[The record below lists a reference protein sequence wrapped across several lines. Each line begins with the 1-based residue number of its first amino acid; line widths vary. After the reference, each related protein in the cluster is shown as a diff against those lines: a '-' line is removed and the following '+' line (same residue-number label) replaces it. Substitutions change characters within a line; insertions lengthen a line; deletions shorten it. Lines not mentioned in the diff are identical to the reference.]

1 MRHDLAIISGEKS
14 KRGQRVTVSYMAKT
28 SKKKSKAKKKDN
40 GGMGTFIGGAIKWM
54 FVLGLWFALILGLTL
69 AWFARELPDI
79 TEQMIFERRPTITIL
94 ANDGT
99 VIDRYGDIKG
109 ETVNVKELPKHVT
122 EAILATEDRRFYYH
136 FGIDPLGIIRAFGVN
151 IVRGGFVQGGST
163 ITQQLAKN
171 LFLSR
176 ERTLKRKIQEAM
188 LAVWL
193 ETKLTKDEI
202 LSAYLNRVYLGSG
215 AYGIDAAAR
224 VYYNKS
230 AKQLTIREAATIAG
244 LLKAPS
250 RYSPSSNPS
259 LSAQRTRVVLAAM
272 KDAGFLDDGE
282 FKKLDN
288 MPPAPPRKPSS
299 GDTIRYFT
307 DYIVTQVE
315 AVMGL
320 PEEDIVVQT
329 TLDKDVQA
337 TAEAAITKAVLTYGE
352 SYKLTQGAAVVMTLD
367 GAVVAMVGGRDYG
380 LSEYNRVTN
389 ALRSPGSSFKP
400 IVYLSALEHGW
411 NPNSTIMDA
420 PISINGYT
428 PQNYGHEYYG
438 EVTLTQALTRSLNTI
453 SVQLMQDVGPQ
464 EVIGL
469 SRRLGITAEL
479 EPNLSLALGASGVP
493 MMEMA
498 TAYATIGRGGVAVEP
513 FAIVSIKNSKGET
526 VYEQP
531 SERSARQV
539 VSRGLVYQIT
549 GMMQSVVQQGTG
561 TAAQGPWMAAGK
573 TGTSQEFRDAW
584 FIGFT
589 NSYVGAVW
597 VGNDDN
603 SPMKRVTGGM
613 VPAPVWREIMTTAM
627 TKPAKKYYSITNV
640 SSEFSF
646 QDLLGRL
653 IGSGD
658 NGANPMQQQAPD
670 IKGTPT
676 DTAPIGSE
684 TYKMRYND

>member
-1 MRHDLAIISGEKS
+1 
-14 KRGQRVTVSYMAKT
+14 MAKT
-28 SKKKSKAKKKDN
+28 TKRKSSRGKKDN
-40 GGMGTFIGGAIKWM
+40 SGMSTFIKGAIKWA
-54 FVLGLWFALILGLTL
+54 FVFGLWGALIVGLTL

-109 ETVNVKELPKHVT
+109 ETVNVKDLPKHVT

-136 FGIDPLGIIRAFGVN
+136 FGIDPIGILRAVAVN
-151 IVRGGFVQGGST
+151 AVKGGYVQGGST

-193 ETKLTKDEI
+193 ETKLSKDEI

-224 VYYNKS
+224 VYFNKS

-272 KDAGFLDDGE
+272 KDAGFLDDAE
-282 FKKLDN
+282 YKKLDSL
-288 MPPAPPRKPSS
+288 PPSPPKKPSS
-299 GDTIRYFT
+299 GDTIRYYT
-307 DYIVTQVE
+307 DYIVSQVE
-315 AVMGL
+315 ATIGL
-320 PEEDIVVQT
+320 PEEDIVVET
-329 TLDKDVQA
+329 TLDRDVQA
-337 TAEAAITKAVLTYGE
+337 AAETAITKAVLTYGE
-352 SYKLTQGAAVVMTLD
+352 SYRISQGAAVFMTLD
-367 GAVVAMVGGRDYG
+367 GAVVAMVGGRDYD
-380 LSEYNRVTN
+380 LSEYNRATN

-411 NPNSTIMDA
+411 NPNSTIVDA

-428 PQNYGHEYYG
+428 PKNYGGEYLG
-438 EVTLTQALTRSLNTI
+438 EVTLTQALTRSLNTV

-469 SRRLGITAEL
+469 ARRLGITAEL

-493 MMEMA
+493 MMEMV

-513 FAIVSIKNSKGET
+513 FAIVTIKNGKGEKL
-526 VYEQP
+526 YEQP
-531 SERSARQV
+531 KEKSARQV
-539 VSRGLVYQIT
+539 VARGYIYQIT
-549 GMMQSVVQQGTG
+549 GMMQSVVQYGTG
-561 TAAQGPWMAAGK
+561 AAAQGPWMVAGK
-573 TGTSQEFRDAW
+573 TGTSQESRDAW

-589 NSYVGAVW
+589 NKYVGAVW

-613 VPAPVWREIMTTAM
+613 VPAPVWREIMTSAM
-627 TKPAKKYYSITNV
+627 NKPAKSYYTITDV
-640 SSEFSF
+640 ASEFSF

-653 IGSGD
+653 VGDGS
-658 NGANPMQQQAPD
+658 NGNNNPMEGAAPKPAD
-670 IKGTPT
+670 NKPV
-676 DTAPIGSE
+676 DSE
-684 TYKMRYND
+684 HYKLRYND

>member
-1 MRHDLAIISGEKS
+1 
-14 KRGQRVTVSYMAKT
+14 MARAT
-28 SKKKSKAKKKDN
+28 KKSKKSEQ
-40 GGMGTFIGGAIKWM
+40 GGMGQFIGGVIKWL
-54 FVLGLWFALILGLTL
+54 FVLGLWAALGLGLTL

-109 ETVNVKELPKHVT
+109 ETVNVKELPPHVGN
-122 EAILATEDRRFYYH
+122 AILAIEDRRFYYH

-151 IVRGGFVQGGST
+151 ILHGGFVQGGST

-176 ERTLKRKIQEAM
+176 ERTLKRKVQEAM
-188 LAVWL
+188 LAIWL
-193 ETKLTKDEI
+193 ETKLSKDEI

-224 VYYNKS
+224 VYFNKP
-230 AKQLTIREAATIAG
+230 AKELTVREAATIAG

-259 LSAQRTRVVLAAM
+259 LSAQRTRVVLKAM
-272 KDAGFLDDGE
+272 EEAGFLNE
-282 FKKLDN
+282 AEYKKLDKL
-288 MPPAPPRKPSS
+288 PPSPPRKPSS
-299 GDTIRYFT
+299 GDTIRYYT

-315 AVMGL
+315 SVMGL
-320 PEEDIVVQT
+320 PEEDIIVQT
-329 TLDKDVQA
+329 TLDRDIQA
-337 TAEAAITKAVLTYGE
+337 TAERAITKAVLTYGP
-352 SYKLTQGAAVVMTLD
+352 SYKLSQGAAVVLGLD
-367 GAVVAMVGGRDYG
+367 GAIVAMVGGRDYD

-428 PQNYGHEYYG
+428 PKNYGGEYYG
-438 EVTLTQALTRSLNTI
+438 EVTLTQALTRSLNTV
-453 SVQLMQDVGPQ
+453 SVQLMQDIGPQ

-469 SRRLGITAEL
+469 ARRLGITAEL

-493 MMEMA
+493 MIEMA

-513 FAIVSIKNSKGET
+513 FAIIDIKKAKDGE
-526 VYEQP
+526 VLYEAP
-531 SERSARQV
+531 KERAARQV
-539 VSRGLVYQIT
+539 IPRGYVYQIT
-549 GMMQSVVQQGTG
+549 GMMQSVVQYGTG
-561 TAAQGPWMAAGK
+561 QAAQGPYVAAGK
-573 TGTSQEFRDAW
+573 TGTSQDFRDAW

-589 NSYVGAVW
+589 NSYAAAVW
-597 VGNDDN
+597 FGNDDN

-613 VPAPVWREIMTTAM
+613 VPAPVWREIMTTAVS
-627 TKPAKKYYSITNV
+627 KPAKKYYDVMSV
-640 SSEFSF
+640 SSDFSF
-646 QDLLGRL
+646 QDLLGRI
-653 IGSGD
+653 IGG
-658 NGANPMQQQAPD
+658 
-670 IKGTPT
+670 
-676 DTAPIGSE
+676 GSE
-684 TYKMRYND
+684 TQEPLLNPQIPQDKHPVDKDRYQLQYND

>member
-1 MRHDLAIISGEKS
+1 
-14 KRGQRVTVSYMAKT
+14 MAKAK
-28 SKKKSKAKKKDN
+28 KKKSKGSDS
-40 GGMGTFIGGAIKWM
+40 GGMGEFIGKTIKWM
-54 FVLGLWFALILGLTL
+54 FVAGLWLALIGGLTL
-69 AWFARELPDI
+69 AWFAKELPDI
-79 TEQMIFERRPTITIL
+79 TEQMIFERRPTITIK

-99 VIDRYGDIKG
+99 IIDRYGDIKG
-109 ETVNVKELPKHVT
+109 ETVSVKDLPPHVS

-151 IVRGGFVQGGST
+151 IVSGRVAQGGST

-176 ERTLKRKIQEAM
+176 ERTLKRKVQEAM
-188 LAVWL
+188 LALWL

-224 VYYNKS
+224 VYFNKP
-230 AKQLTIREAATIAG
+230 AKELTVREAATIAG

-259 LSAQRTRVVLAAM
+259 LSAQRTRVVLNAM
-272 KDAGFLDDGE
+272 HDAGYLEDAE
-282 FKKLDN
+282 FKKLDAL
-288 MPPAPPRKPSS
+288 PPSPPRKPSS

-307 DYIVTQVE
+307 DYIVSQVE
-315 AVMGL
+315 GVIGL
-320 PEEDIVVQT
+320 PEEDIVVET
-329 TLDKDVQA
+329 TLDRDVQA
-337 TAEAAITKAVLTYGE
+337 KAEAAITKALLTYGDT
-352 SYKLTQGAAVVMTLD
+352 YKVSQGAALVMSLD
-367 GAVVAMVGGRDYG
+367 GAIIAMVGGRDYD

-389 ALRSPGSSFKP
+389 SLRSPGSSFKP

-420 PISINGYT
+420 PISIGRYR
-428 PQNYGHEYYG
+428 PQNYGNEYYG
-438 EVTLTQALTRSLNTI
+438 EVTLTQALTRSLNTV
-453 SVQLMQDVGPQ
+453 SVQLMQSVGPS

-469 SRRLGITAEL
+469 ARRLGITANL
-479 EPNLSLALGASGVP
+479 EPNLSLALGSNGVP
-493 MMEMA
+493 MLEMT

-513 FAIVSIKNSKGET
+513 FAIVNIRNAKNELL
-526 VYEQP
+526 YEQP
-531 SERSARQV
+531 TERTARQV
-539 VSRGLVYQIT
+539 VARGYVTQLS
-549 GMMQSVVQQGTG
+549 GMMQSVVQYGTG
-561 TAAQGPWMAAGK
+561 QAAQGPYTAAGK

-589 NSYVGAVW
+589 NQYAGAVW

-613 VPAPVWREIMTTAM
+613 IPASVWRDIMTTASS
-627 TKPAKKYYSITNV
+627 KPAKSYYNIMSV
-640 SSEFSF
+640 SSDFSF

-653 IGSGD
+653 IGNDPGD
-658 NGANPMQQQAPD
+658 PVVDGGANDDRPAPKAQPGG
-670 IKGTPT
+670 IN
-676 DTAPIGSE
+676 AGSSGSG
-684 TYKMRYND
+684 KWQYND

>member
-1 MRHDLAIISGEKS
+1 
-14 KRGQRVTVSYMAKT
+14 MANGK
-28 SKKKSKAKKKDN
+28 KKKSKTKERSL
-40 GGMGTFIGGAIKWM
+40 MGAFIGGSLKWL
-54 FVLGLWFALILGLTL
+54 FVLGLWAALILGLTL

-94 ANDGT
+94 ANDGS

-109 ETVNVKELPKHVT
+109 ETVSVKDLPPYVA

-136 FGIDPLGIIRAFGVN
+136 FGIDPVGIARAFGVN
-151 IVRGGFVQGGST
+151 LARGGFVQGGST

-176 ERTLKRKIQEAM
+176 DRTLKRKIQEAM

-193 ETKLTKDEI
+193 ETKLSKDEI
-202 LSAYLNRVYLGSG
+202 LSAYLNRVYLGAG

-224 VYYNKS
+224 VYFNKS
-230 AKQLTIREAATIAG
+230 AKQLSIREAATIAG

-250 RYSPSSNPS
+250 RYSPSANPS
-259 LSAQRTRVVLAAM
+259 LSAQRTRVVLASM

-315 AVMGL
+315 AVMGM
-320 PEEDIVVQT
+320 PEQDITVAT
-329 TLDKDVQA
+329 TLDKDIQA
-337 TAEAAITKAVLTYGE
+337 SAESSITKAVLTYGE
-352 SYKLTQGAAVVMTLD
+352 SYKLSQGAAIVMTLD
-367 GAVVAMVGGRDYG
+367 GAIVAMVGGRDYD
-380 LSEYNRVTN
+380 LSEYNRVTHS
-389 ALRSPGSSFKP
+389 LRSPGSSFKP
-400 IVYLSALEHGW
+400 LVYLSALEHGW
-411 NPNSTIMDA
+411 NPNSMIVDA

-428 PQNYGHEYYG
+428 PKNYGGEYYG
-438 EVTLTQALTRSLNTI
+438 EITLTEALTRSLNTV
-453 SVQLMQDVGPQ
+453 SVQLMQDVKPQ

-469 SRRLGITAEL
+469 ARRLGITAEL

-493 MMEMA
+493 MIEMV
-498 TAYATIGRGGVAVEP
+498 TAYATIGRGGVAVDP
-513 FAIVSIKNSKGET
+513 FAIVSIKDSNGET
-526 VYEQP
+526 IYEQP
-531 SERSARQV
+531 SERAARQV
-539 VSRGLVYQIT
+539 ISRGYVGQIT
-549 GMMQSVVQQGTG
+549 GMMQNVVQYGTG

-589 NSYVGAVW
+589 NSYAAAVW

-627 TKPAKKYYSITNV
+627 TKPAKKYYSITSV
-640 SSEFSF
+640 ASEFSF

-653 IGSGD
+653 IGSGGTAD
-658 NGANPMQQQAPD
+658 SAPQGQPA
-670 IKGTPT
+670 IKGAPSDKTPI
-676 DTAPIGSE
+676 DRNS
-684 TYKMRYND
+684 YKERFND

>member
-1 MRHDLAIISGEKS
+1 
-14 KRGQRVTVSYMAKT
+14 
-28 SKKKSKAKKKDN
+28 
-40 GGMGTFIGGAIKWM
+40 MGIFLKNTFKWM
-54 FVLGLWFALILGLTL
+54 FVLGLWAALILGLTL

-79 TEQMIFERRPTITIL
+79 TEQMIFERRPTITIM
-94 ANDGT
+94 ANDGSI
-99 VIDRYGDIKG
+99 IDRYGDIKG
-109 ETVNVKELPKHVT
+109 ETVTVKDLPPHVAQ
-122 EAILATEDRRFYYH
+122 AILATEDRRFYYH

-176 ERTLKRKIQEAM
+176 DRTLKRKIQEAM

-224 VYYNKS
+224 VYFNKS
-230 AKQLTIREAATIAG
+230 AKELTIRESATIAG

-272 KDAGFLDDGE
+272 YDAGYLDEKE
-282 FKKLDN
+282 FKKLDKL
-288 MPPAPPRKPSS
+288 PPSPPRKPSS

-307 DYIVTQVE
+307 DYIVSQVE
-315 AVMGL
+315 GVIGL
-320 PEEDIVVQT
+320 PEEDIIVET
-329 TLDKDVQA
+329 TLDKDIQA
-337 TAEAAITKAVLTYGE
+337 QAEASVTKAILTYGDQ
-352 SYKLTQGAAVVMTLD
+352 YKVSQGAALVMGLD
-367 GAVVAMVGGRDYG
+367 GAIVGMVGGRDYG
-380 LSEYNRVTN
+380 LSEYNRATN

-411 NPNSTIMDA
+411 NPNSLITDA

-428 PQNYGHEYYG
+428 PKNYGGEYYG
-438 EVTLTQALTRSLNTI
+438 EITLTEALTRSLNTV
-453 SVQLMQDVGPQ
+453 SVQLMQDVGPND
-464 EVIGL
+464 VIGL
-469 SRRLGITAEL
+469 ARRLGITAEL

-493 MMEMA
+493 MIEMT
-498 TAYATIGRGGVAVEP
+498 TAYATLGRGGVAVEP
-513 FAIVSIKNSKGET
+513 FAIVNIKDTKGET
-526 VYEQP
+526 LFEQP
-531 SERSARQV
+531 KERAARQV
-539 VSRGLVYQIT
+539 VPRGYVYQLT
-549 GMMQSVVQQGTG
+549 GMMQNVVRYGTG
-561 TAAQGPWMAAGK
+561 QAAQGPYMAAGK

-589 NSYVGAVW
+589 NTYAAAVW

-613 VPAPVWREIMTTAM
+613 IPAGVWRDIMTTASS
-627 TKPAKKYYSITNV
+627 KPAKNYYNVMSVTND
-640 SSEFSF
+640 FSF
-646 QDLLGRL
+646 QDLLGKI
-653 IGSGD
+653 IGDGEPE
-658 NGANPMQQQAPD
+658 NPLQQQEQKKDNAPVFQQQD
-670 IKGTPT
+670 VTPLGR
-676 DTAPIGSE
+676 PQWQF
-684 TYKMRYND
+684 ND

>member
-1 MRHDLAIISGEKS
+1 
-14 KRGQRVTVSYMAKT
+14 MAKT
-28 SKKKSKAKKKDN
+28 TKKKKSKAKETS
-40 GGMGTFIGGAIKWM
+40 GMSEFIKGTIKWA
-54 FVLGLWFALILGLTL
+54 FVAGLWFALLLGLTL

-109 ETVNVKELPKHVT
+109 ETVNVKDLPKHVSD
-122 EAILATEDRRFYYH
+122 AIIATEDRRFYYH
-136 FGIDPLGIIRAFGVN
+136 FGLDPIGIVRAFGVN

-224 VYYNKS
+224 VYFNKS

-250 RYSPSSNPS
+250 RYSPSANPS
-259 LSAQRTRVVLAAM
+259 LSAQRTRVVLGAM
-272 KDAGFLDDGE
+272 KDAGFLDKEE
-282 FKKLDN
+282 FAKLDK
-288 MPPAPPRKPSS
+288 MPPSPPRKPSS
-299 GDTIRYFT
+299 GDTLRYYT
-307 DYIVTQVE
+307 DYIVSQVE
-315 AVMGL
+315 AIMGL
-320 PEEDIVVQT
+320 PEEDIVVAT

-352 SYKLTQGAAVVMTLD
+352 SYKLSQGAAVFMTLD
-367 GAVVAMVGGRDYG
+367 GAVVAMVGGRDYD
-380 LSEYNRVTN
+380 LSEYNRATN

-411 NPNSTIMDA
+411 NPQSTIMDA
-420 PISINGYT
+420 PISVNGYT
-428 PQNYGHEYYG
+428 PKNYGGEYFG
-438 EVTLTQALTRSLNTI
+438 EVSLTQALTRSLNTV

-469 SRRLGITAEL
+469 ARRLGITADL

-513 FAIVSIKNSKGET
+513 FAIVSIKDNKGEM

-531 SERSARQV
+531 KEKTARQV

-549 GMMQSVVQQGTG
+549 SMMQSVVQYGTG
-561 TAAQGPWMAAGK
+561 QAAQGPWMAAGK
-573 TGTSQEFRDAW
+573 TGTSQDFRDAW

-589 NSYVGAVW
+589 NQYVGAVW
-597 VGNDDN
+597 FGNDDN

-613 VPAPVWREIMTTAM
+613 VPAPVWREVMTTAM
-627 TKPAKKYYSITNV
+627 TKPAKSYYNITSV
-640 SSEFSF
+640 ASDFSF
-646 QDLLGRL
+646 QDLLGRI
-653 IGSGD
+653 IGDGD
-658 NGANPMQQQAPD
+658 NGINPMQQQAP
-670 IKGTPT
+670 PP
-676 DTAPIGSE
+676 APDVPVDSE
-684 TYKMRYND
+684 QYKMRYND